1 MTEIRP
7 PAPELRAVRTVGDA
21 ETLKALADPLR
32 LALLTALMRT
42 SLEGPRIMS
51 VKELAAELGEPPTKL
66 YRHVRQL
73 EAANLIRV
81 AASRMVSGILEHRY
95 QACQQDLRFGRDL
108 IREQGTADDA
118 TTVLSS
124 LFDAYRDRFF
134 AAIRAD
140 QLTAPGQP
148 PGPAHRK
155 PLLSIVYM
163 RVPEARAA
171 ELYDRVQ
178 QLIGELRE
186 PEPGDEGSVP
196 VHALI
201 AFNCVA
207 ESESRGSGHQEPEAP
222 GHEPE
227 APQPRTGGT
236 QPTAGGPPPPTS
248 VRQPAPSPGPRLTG
262 SAGQVSGSG
271 T

>member
-1 MTEIRP
+1 MGFMTEIP
-7 PAPELRAVRTVGDA
+7 GPAPQPRAIRTVGDA

-42 SLEGPRIMS
+42 SPGGLRIMS
-51 VKELAAELGEPPTKL
+51 VKELAEELGEPQTKL
-66 YRHVRQL
+66 YRHVKQL

-118 TTVLSS
+118 TAVLGS

-134 AAIRAD
+134 AAYLTD
-140 QLTAPGQP
+140 QLAAPGQP
-148 PGPAHRK
+148 PGPAYRK
-155 PLLSIVYM
+155 PLLSIADM

-171 ELYDRVQ
+171 ELRDRVQ

-186 PEPGDEGSVP
+186 PEPGEEGRVP

-201 AFNCVA
+201 AFFCA
-207 ESESRGSGHQEPEAP
+207 AEPESPAS
-222 GHEPE
+222 
-227 APQPRTGGT
+227 GGFG
-236 QPTAGGPPPPTS
+236 AGGL
-248 VRQPAPSPGPRLTG
+248 PARGQLTRA
-262 SAGQVSGSG
+262 AGQAPGSG